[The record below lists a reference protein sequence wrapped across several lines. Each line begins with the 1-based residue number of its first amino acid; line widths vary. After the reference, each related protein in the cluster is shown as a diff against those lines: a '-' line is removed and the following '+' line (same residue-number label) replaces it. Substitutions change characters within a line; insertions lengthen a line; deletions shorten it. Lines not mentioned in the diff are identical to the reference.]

1 MAQTGADDDEKAQSL
16 QAEFASGD
24 DKDEL
29 RSQWATVE
37 RLPTYK
43 RITTALFQRRDEAS
57 DKGRVIDVTK
67 LEAAERHLLIEKLV
81 KQIQADNLHLLRKIR
96 KRIDEV
102 GIELPKVE
110 VRFRD
115 LSVEAEC
122 EVVHGKPIPT
132 LWNTVKGIL
141 SEFICS
147 KKETKISIL
156 KGLSGIVRP
165 GSVSLLVFITEFKR
179 WIGLSLRMTLLL
191 GPPGCGKTTLLQ
203 ALSGRLSPSVKVGGE
218 VSYNGC
224 LLSEFIPEKTS
235 SYISQNDLHIPEM
248 SVRET
253 LDFSACCLGIGS
265 RMEIIKEI
273 SRREKVREIV
283 PDPDIDAYMKAISVI
298 GLKNNM
304 QTDYILKIL
313 GLDICADTRVGDASR
328 PGISGGQKRRL
339 TTGELVVGPATTLFM
354 DEISNGLDS
363 STTFQIVSC
372 LQQLAHIA
380 GATILVSLLQPAPET
395 FELFDDV
402 ILMGE
407 GKIIYHAPRA
417 DICRF
422 FEDFGFKCPERK
434 GVADFLQEV
443 MSKKDQEQYWCLR
456 DKPYSYIS
464 VDSFIDKFQESNL
477 GVLVKEE
484 LSKPFQKSQSR
495 KDGLCFR
502 KYSLGKWEM
511 LKACSRR
518 EYLLMKRNSFI
529 YLFKSGLLVFNALV
543 TMTVFLQAG
552 ATTDARHGNYLMGS
566 LFTALFRLLADG
578 LPELTLTLSRMGV
591 FCKQKDLYFYPAWA
605 YAIPSI
611 VLKIPLSVF
620 DSFLWTLLTY
630 YAIGYSPEVGRF
642 FRQFL
647 ILFTFNISCVSMFRA
662 IAAIFRTFVASSIIG
677 AISVLVLSSFGGFVI
692 PKSSMP
698 AWLEWG
704 FWISP
709 LSYAE
714 IGLTAN
720 EFNAPRWR
728 KLISSN
734 TTAGEQVLDVRGLNF
749 GRDSYWIGFGALIG
763 FIFFFNVLY
772 ALALTYRNNPQ
783 RSRAIVSHG
792 KNIQPSEEDFKP
804 CPEST
809 SRAKTG
815 KIILPF
821 KPLNVTFQN
830 VQYHIETPQG
840 KKRQLLWDVTGAL
853 KPGVLTSLMG
863 VSGAGKTTLLDV
875 LSGRKTRGDIKGE
888 IRVGGYPKVQDTF
901 ARVSGYC
908 EQFDIHS
915 PNITVEESLK
925 YSAWLRL
932 PYNIDSKIKNEL
944 VKEVLETVE
953 LEDIKY
959 SMVGLTG
966 VSGLSTEQRKR
977 LTIAV
982 ELVAN
987 PSIIFMDEPTTGLD
1001 ARAAAIVMRAVKN
1014 VSETGRTVVCTIHQ
1028 PSIDIFETFDEL
1040 ILMKNGGQLVYYG
1053 PLGKHSSKVIDYF
1066 ERIPGVP
1073 KIQKNCNPATW
1084 MLDITSKYT
1093 EEQLG
1098 MDFAQAYKDSTL
1110 YKENKLMVEQLSSAS
1125 VGSDALSFPSR
1136 FSQTGWGQLKACLW
1150 KQHCSYWRNPSHNL
1164 TRIVFMFVNST
1175 LCGLLFWQKAKDIKN
1190 QQDLFSIFG
1199 SMYTLVIFSG
1209 INNCATV
1216 MNFIATERN
1225 VFYRER
1231 FARMYSSWAYSFSQ
1245 VLVEIP
1251 YSLLQSLLCTIIVY
1265 PMIGYH
1271 MSVYKMFWSWYSTF
1285 CSLLI
1290 FNYCGMLMVA
1300 LTPNIHMAL
1309 TLRTTFFSMVNLF
1322 AGFTI
1327 PKQKIPKWWIWM
1339 YYLSPTSWVLE
1350 GLLNSQY
1357 GDVDKQIIAFG
1368 ETKRVS
1374 AFLEDYF
1381 GYRYDSLALVAF
1393 VLIAFPIVVASLFA
1407 FFMSK
1412 LNFQKK

>member
-1 MAQTGADDDEKAQSL
+1 MLIWSCL
-16 QAEFASGD
+16 H
-24 DKDEL
+24 
-29 RSQWATVE
+29 
-37 RLPTYK
+37 
-43 RITTALFQRRDEAS
+43 
-57 DKGRVIDVTK
+57 GRW
-67 LEAAERHLLIEKLV
+67 
-81 KQIQADNLHLLRKIR
+81 
-96 KRIDEV
+96 V
-102 GIELPKVE
+102 GIELPTVE

-165 GSVSLLVFITEFKR
+165 GSVSFLVFITEFKR

-203 ALSGRLSPSVKVGGE
+203 ALSGRLAPSVKVGGE

-265 RMEIIKEI
+265 RMEIMKEI

-283 PDPDIDAYMKAISVI
+283 PDPDIDAYMKIHELEMPR
-298 GLKNNM
+298 GLE
-304 QTDYILKIL
+304 YLV
-313 GLDICADTRVGDASR
+313 A
-328 PGISGGQKRRL
+328 KRG
-339 TTGELVVGPATTLFM
+339 GELVVGPATTLFM

-809 SRAKTG
+809 SRAKTDTRVGDASRPGISGGQKRRLTTGELVVGPATTLFMDEISNGLDSSTTFQIVSCLQQLAHIAGATILVSLLQPAPETFELFDDVILMGEG
-815 KIILPF
+815 KIIYHAPRADICRFFEDFGF
-821 KPLNVTFQN
+821 KCPERKGVADFLQEVMSKKDQEQYWCLRDKPYSYISVDSFIDKFQESN
-830 VQYHIETPQG
+830 
-840 KKRQLLWDVTGAL
+840 L
-853 KPGVLTSLMG
+853 GV
-863 VSGAGKTTLLDV
+863 
-875 LSGRKTRGDIKGE
+875 
-888 IRVGGYPKVQDTF
+888 
-901 ARVSGYC
+901 
-908 EQFDIHS
+908 
-915 PNITVEESLK
+915 
-925 YSAWLRL
+925 
-932 PYNIDSKIKNEL
+932 L
-944 VKEVLETVE
+944 VKEE
-953 LEDIKY
+953 LSKPFQKSQSRKDGLCFRKY
-959 SMVGLTG
+959 S
-966 VSGLSTEQRKR
+966 
-977 LTIAV
+977 
-982 ELVAN
+982 
-987 PSIIFMDEPTTGLD
+987 
-1001 ARAAAIVMRAVKN
+1001 
-1014 VSETGRTVVCTIHQ
+1014 
-1028 PSIDIFETFDEL
+1028 
-1040 ILMKNGGQLVYYG
+1040 
-1053 PLGKHSSKVIDYF
+1053 LGKW
-1066 ERIPGVP
+1066 E
-1073 KIQKNCNPATW
+1073 
-1084 MLDITSKYT
+1084 M
-1093 EEQLG
+1093 
-1098 MDFAQAYKDSTL
+1098 
-1110 YKENKLMVEQLSSAS
+1110 
-1125 VGSDALSFPSR
+1125 
-1136 FSQTGWGQLKACLW
+1136 LKACSRREYLLMKRNSFIYLFKSGLLVFNALVTMTVFLQAGATTDARHGNYLMGSLFTALFRLLADGLPELTLTLSRMGVFCKQKDLYFYPAWAYAIPSIVLKIPLSVFDSFLW
-1150 KQHCSYWRNPSHNL
+1150 TLLTYYAIGYSPEVGRFFRQFLILFTFNISCVSMFRAIAAIFRTFVASSIIGAIFVLFLSSFGGFVIPKSSMPAWLEWGFWISPLSYAEMGLTANEFYASRWRKLISGNTTAGEQVLDVRGLNFGRDSYWIGFGALIGFIFFFNVLYALALTYRNNPQRSRAIVSHGKNIQPSEED
-1164 TRIVFMFVNST
+1164 FKPCPEST
-1175 LCGLLFWQKAKDIKN
+1175 SRAKT
-1190 QQDLFSIFG
+1190 DLFSIFG

-1225 VFYRER
+1225 IFYRER

>member
-24 DKDEL
+24 DKEEL

-102 GIELPKVE
+102 GIELPTVE

-132 LWNTVKGIL
+132 LWNTVNGIL

-165 GSVSLLVFITEFKR
+165 G
-179 WIGLSLRMTLLL
+179 RMTLLL

-203 ALSGRLSPSVKVGGE
+203 ALSGRLAPSVKVGGE

-265 RMEIIKEI
+265 RMEIMKEI

-804 CPEST
+804 CPEGT

-959 SMVGLTG
+959 SMVGLPG

-1164 TRIVFMFVNST
+1164 TRIVFMFLNST
-1175 LCGLLFWQKAKDIKN
+1175 LCGLLFWQKAKDINN

>member
-1 MAQTGADDDEKAQSL
+1 MCSSRDISLCISYILKKSDFNSFFIHVKFCLLLLVVISFFGCIFLTMAQTGEDDDKAKSL
-16 QAEFASGD
+16 QVEI
-24 DKDEL
+24 

-37 RLPTYK
+37 RLPTFK
-43 RITTALFQRRDEAS
+43 RVTTALLHTRDDAS
-57 DKGRVIDVTK
+57 DIVDVTK
-67 LEAAERHLLIEKLV
+67 LEGAERRLLIEKLV
-81 KQIQADNLHLLRKIR
+81 KQIEVDNLRLLRNIR

-102 GIELPKVE
+102 GIELPTVE
-110 VRFRD
+110 VRFND

-122 EVVHGKPIPT
+122 EVIHGKPIPT
-132 LWNTVKGIL
+132 LWNTIKGIL

-156 KGLSGIVRP
+156 KGVSGIVRP
-165 GSVSLLVFITEFKR
+165 G
-179 WIGLSLRMTLLL
+179 RMTLLL

-203 ALSGRLSPSVKVGGE
+203 ALSGRLSHSVKVGGE

-235 SYISQNDLHIPEM
+235 SYISQNDLHIPEL

-253 LDFSACCLGIGS
+253 LDFSACCQGIGS
-265 RMEIIKEI
+265 RIEIMKEI
-273 SRREKVREIV
+273 SRREKLKEIV
-283 PDPDIDAYMKAISVI
+283 PDPDIDAYMKAISVE

-313 GLDICADTRVGDASR
+313 GLDICADTRAGDATR

-339 TTGELVVGPATTLFM
+339 TTGEIVVGPATTLFM

-380 GATILVSLLQPAPET
+380 EATILISLLQPAPET

-417 DICRF
+417 DIGRF
-422 FEDFGFKCPERK
+422 FEGCGFKCPERK
-434 GVADFLQEV
+434 GVADFLQE
-443 MSKKDQEQYWCLR
+443 
-456 DKPYSYIS
+456 
-464 VDSFIDKFQESNL
+464 
-477 GVLVKEE
+477 KEE
-484 LSKPFQKSQSR
+484 LSKPFDKSQTHM
-495 KDGLCFR
+495 DGLCFR

-518 EYLLMKRNSFI
+518 EFLLMKRNSSI

-543 TMTVFLQAG
+543 TMTIFLQAG
-552 ATTDARHGNYLMGS
+552 ATRDARHGNYLMGS
-566 LFTALFRLLADG
+566 MFSALFRLLADG
-578 LPELTLTLSRMGV
+578 LPELTLTISRLGV

-611 VLKIPLSVF
+611 ILRIPLSVL
-620 DSFLWTLLTY
+620 DSFIWTSLTY
-630 YAIGYSPEVGRF
+630 YVIGYSPEVGRF
-642 FRQFL
+642 FRHFI
-647 ILFTFNISCVSMFRA
+647 ILLTFHLSCISMFRA
-662 IAAIFRTFVASSIIG
+662 IASICRTFVACSITG
-677 AISVLVLSSFGGFVI
+677 AISVLVLALFGGFII

-698 AWLEWG
+698 TWLGWG
-704 FWISP
+704 FWLSP

-720 EFNAPRWR
+720 EFFAPRWR
-728 KLISSN
+728 KLISGN

-749 GRDSYWIGFGALIG
+749 GRHSYWTAFGALIG
-763 FIFFFNVLY
+763 FVLFFNVLY
-772 ALALTYRNNPQ
+772 TLALTYRNNPQ
-783 RSRAIVSHG
+783 RSRAIISHG
-792 KNIQPSEEDFKP
+792 KNSQCSVEDFKP
-804 CPEST
+804 CPEIT

-815 KIILPF
+815 KVSLPF
-821 KPLNVTFQN
+821 KPLTVTFQN
-830 VQYHIETPQG
+830 VQYYIETPQG
-840 KKRQLLWDVTGAL
+840 KTRQLLSDITGAL

-875 LSGRKTRGDIKGE
+875 LSGRKTRGIIKGE
-888 IRVGGYPKVQDTF
+888 IKVGGYPKVQETF
-901 ARVSGYC
+901 ARVSAYC

-932 PYNIDSKIKNEL
+932 PYNIDLKTKNEL

-953 LEDIKY
+953 LENIKD
-959 SMVGLTG
+959 SMVGLPG
-966 VSGLSTEQRKR
+966 ISGLSTEQRKR

-987 PSIIFMDEPTTGLD
+987 PSIIFLDEPTTGLD

-1014 VSETGRTVVCTIHQ
+1014 VAETGRTVVCTIHQ

-1040 ILMKNGGQLVYYG
+1040 ILLKDGGHLVYYG
-1053 PLGKHSSKVIDYF
+1053 PLGKHSSKVIEYF
-1066 ERIPGVP
+1066 ESVPGVP
-1073 KIQKNCNPATW
+1073 KVQKNCNPATW
-1084 MLDITSKYT
+1084 MLDITCKSA
-1093 EEQLG
+1093 EDRLG

-1110 YKENKLMVEQLSSAS
+1110 YKENKMVVEQLSSAS
-1125 VGSDALSFPSR
+1125 LGSKALSFPSR
-1136 FSQTGWGQLKACLW
+1136 FSQTGWEQLKACLW

-1164 TRIVFMFVNST
+1164 TRIVFIMLNS
-1175 LCGLLFWQKAKDIKN
+1175 LLSGLLFWQKAKDINN

-1245 VLVEIP
+1245 VLVEVP

-1271 MSVYKMFWSWYSTF
+1271 MSVYKMFWSLYSIF

-1309 TLRTTFFSMVNLF
+1309 TLRSTFFSMVNLF
-1322 AGFTI
+1322 AGFVM

-1339 YYLSPTSWVLE
+1339 YYLSPTSWALE
-1350 GLLNSQY
+1350 GLLSSQY
-1357 GDVDKQIIAFG
+1357 GDVEKEIIVFG
-1368 ETKRVS
+1368 EKKRVS
-1374 AFLEDYF
+1374 ALLEDYF
-1381 GYRYDSLALVAF
+1381 GYKHDSLAVVAF
-1393 VLIAFPIVVASLFA
+1393 VLIGFPIIVASLFA

>member
-1 MAQTGADDDEKAQSL
+1 M
-16 QAEFASGD
+16 
-24 DKDEL
+24 
-29 RSQWATVE
+29 
-37 RLPTYK
+37 
-43 RITTALFQRRDEAS
+43 
-57 DKGRVIDVTK
+57 
-67 LEAAERHLLIEKLV
+67 LV
-81 KQIQADNLHLLRKIR
+81 KQIEDDNLRLLRKIR
-96 KRIDEV
+96 KRIDKV
-102 GIELPKVE
+102 GIELPTVE
-110 VRFRD
+110 VRFNN

-122 EVVHGKPIPT
+122 QVIHGKPIPT
-132 LWNTVKGIL
+132 LWNTIKGLL

-147 KKETKISIL
+147 KKETKIGIL
-156 KGLSGIVRP
+156 KGVSGIVRP
-165 GSVSLLVFITEFKR
+165 G
-179 WIGLSLRMTLLL
+179 RMTLLL

-203 ALSGRLSPSVKVGGE
+203 ALSGKFSDSVKVGGE
-218 VSYNGC
+218 VCYNGC
-224 LLSEFIPEKTS
+224 SLSEFIPEKTS
-235 SYISQNDLHIPEM
+235 SYISQNDLHIPEL

-253 LDFSACCLGIGS
+253 LDFSACCQGIGS
-265 RMEIIKEI
+265 RMEIMKEI
-273 SRREKVREIV
+273 SRMEKLQEII
-283 PDPDIDAYMKAISVI
+283 PDPAVDAYMKATSVE
-298 GLKNNM
+298 GLKNNL

-313 GLDICADTRVGDASR
+313 GLDICADTRVGDATR
-328 PGISGGQKRRL
+328 PGISGGEKRRL

-380 GATILVSLLQPAPET
+380 EATILISLLQPAPET

-422 FEDFGFKCPERK
+422 FEEFGFKCPERK
-434 GVADFLQEV
+434 GVADFLQEI
-443 MSKKDQEQYWCLR
+443 MSKKDQEQYWCHR

-464 VDSFIDKFQESNL
+464 VDSFINKFKESNL
-477 GVLVKEE
+477 GLLLKEE
-484 LSKPFQKSQSR
+484 LSKPFNKSQTR
-495 KDGLCFR
+495 KDGLCYK

-518 EYLLMKRNSFI
+518 EFLLMKRNSFI
-529 YLFKSGLLVFNALV
+529 YLFKSALLVFNALV
-543 TMTVFLQAG
+543 TMTVFLQVG
-552 ATTDARHGNYLMGS
+552 ATTDSLHGNYLMGS

-578 LPELTLTLSRMGV
+578 LPELTLTISRLGV

-611 VLKIPLSVF
+611 ILKIPLSVL
-620 DSFLWTLLTY
+620 DSFIWTLLTY
-630 YAIGYSPEVGRF
+630 YVIGYSPEVKRF
-642 FRQFL
+642 FLQFL
-647 ILFTFNISCVSMFRA
+647 ILSTFNLSCVSMFRA
-662 IAAIFRTFVASSIIG
+662 IAAIFRTIIASTITG
-677 AISVLVLSSFGGFVI
+677 AISILVLSLFGGFVI

-698 AWLEWG
+698 AWLGWG
-704 FWISP
+704 FWLSP

-720 EFNAPRWR
+720 EFFSPRWS
-728 KLISSN
+728 KVISSK
-734 TTAGEQVLDVRGLNF
+734 TTAGEQMLDIRGLNF
-749 GRDSYWIGFGALIG
+749 GRHSYWTAFGALVG
-763 FIFFFNVLY
+763 FVLFFNALY
-772 ALALTYRNNPQ
+772 VLALTYQNNPQ
-783 RSRAIVSHG
+783 RSRAIISHE
-792 KNIQPSEEDFKP
+792 KYSRPIEEDFKP
-804 CPEST
+804 CPKIT

-821 KPLNVTFQN
+821 KPLTVTFQN
-830 VQYHIETPQG
+830 VQYYIETPQG
-840 KKRQLLWDVTGAL
+840 KTRQLLSDITGAL

-875 LSGRKTRGDIKGE
+875 LSGRKTRGIIKGE
-888 IRVGGYPKVQDTF
+888 IKVGGYPKVQETF

-932 PYNIDSKIKNEL
+932 PYNIDSKTKNEL

-953 LEDIKY
+953 LDDIKD
-959 SMVGLTG
+959 SVVGLPG
-966 VSGLSTEQRKR
+966 ISGLSIEQRKR

-1014 VSETGRTVVCTIHQ
+1014 VAETGRTVVCTIHQ

-1053 PLGKHSSKVIDYF
+1053 PPGQNSSKVIEYF
-1066 ERIPGVP
+1066 ESFSGLP

-1084 MLDITSKYT
+1084 ILDITSKSA
-1093 EEQLG
+1093 EEKLG
-1098 MDFAQAYKDSTL
+1098 IDFSQSYKDSTL
-1110 YKENKLMVEQLSSAS
+1110 YKQNKMVVEQLSSAS
-1125 VGSDALSFPSR
+1125 LGSEALRFPSQ
-1136 FSQTGWGQLKACLW
+1136 FSQTAWVQLKACLW
-1150 KQHCSYWRNPSHNL
+1150 KQHYSYWRNPSHNI
-1164 TRIVFMFVNST
+1164 TRIVFILLDST
-1175 LCGLLFWQKAKDIKN
+1175 LCGLLFWQKAEDINN
-1190 QQDLFSIFG
+1190 QQDLISIFG
-1199 SMYTLVIFSG
+1199 SMYTLVVFPG
-1209 INNCATV
+1209 MNNCAAV
-1216 MNFIATERN
+1216 INFIAAERN

-1245 VLVEIP
+1245 VLIEVP

-1265 PMIGYH
+1265 PTIGYH
-1271 MSVYKMFWSWYSTF
+1271 MSVYKMFWSLYSIF

-1290 FNYCGMLMVA
+1290 FNYSGMLMVA
-1300 LTPNIHMAL
+1300 LTPNIHMAV
-1309 TLRTTFFSMVNLF
+1309 TLRSSFFSMLNLF
-1322 AGFTI
+1322 AGFVI

-1350 GLLNSQY
+1350 GLLSSQY
-1357 GDVDKQIIAFG
+1357 GDVDKEILVFG
-1368 ETKRVS
+1368 EKKRVS

-1381 GYRYDSLALVAF
+1381 GYKHESLAVVAF
-1393 VLIAFPIVVASLFA
+1393 VLIAYPIIVATLFA

-1412 LNFQKK
+1412 LSFQKK

>member
-1 MAQTGADDDEKAQSL
+1 MAQTGEDEDKKNSL
-16 QAEFASGD
+16 QYD
-24 DKDEL
+24 DKEL

-43 RITTALFQRRDEAS
+43 RITTVLFQTSD
-57 DKGRVIDVTK
+57 DKGRVTDVTK
-67 LEAAERHLLIEKLV
+67 LGADERHLLIEKLV
-81 KQIQADNLHLLRKIR
+81 KQIEEDNLHLLRKIK

-110 VRFRD
+110 VRFHD
-115 LSVEAEC
+115 LSVDAEC
-122 EVVHGKPIPT
+122 EVVQGRPIPT
-132 LWNTVKGIL
+132 LWNTIRGIF
-141 SEFICS
+141 SELFCS

-156 KGLSGIVRP
+156 KGVSGIVKP
-165 GSVSLLVFITEFKR
+165 G
-179 WIGLSLRMTLLL
+179 RMTLLL

-203 ALSGRLSPSVKVGGE
+203 ALSGRLAPSVKVGGE
-218 VSYNGC
+218 ISYNGC

-235 SYISQNDLHIPEM
+235 SYVSQNDLHIPEM
-248 SVRET
+248 GVRET
-253 LDFSACCLGIGS
+253 LDFSACCQGIGS
-265 RMEIIKEI
+265 RMEIMKEI
-273 SRREKVREIV
+273 SRREKLQEIV
-283 PDPDIDAYMKAISVI
+283 PDPVIDAYMKAISVE

-313 GLDICADTRVGDASR
+313 GLDICADTRVGDATR

-339 TTGELVVGPATTLFM
+339 TTGEIVVGPATTLFM

-372 LQQLAHIA
+372 LQQLSHIA
-380 GATILVSLLQPAPET
+380 EATILISLLQPSPET

-417 DICRF
+417 DICSF
-422 FEDFGFKCPERK
+422 FEDCGFKCPERK

-443 MSKKDQEQYWCLR
+443 MSRKDQEQYWCHR

-464 VDSFIDKFQESNL
+464 VDSFIKKFKESNL
-477 GVLVKEE
+477 GLLVKQE
-484 LSKPFQKSQSR
+484 LSKPFDKSQTR
-495 KDGLCFR
+495 KNGLCFS
-502 KYSLGKWEM
+502 KYSLSKWEM

-518 EYLLMKRNSFI
+518 EFLLMKRNSFI

-552 ATTDARHGNYLMGS
+552 AMTDARHGNYLMGS

-578 LPELTLTLSRMGV
+578 LPELTLTLSRLGV

-605 YAIPSI
+605 YAVPSI
-611 VLKIPLSVF
+611 ILKIPLSVF

-630 YAIGYSPEVGRF
+630 YVIGYSPEVGRF

-662 IAAIFRTFVASSIIG
+662 IAAICRTYVASSISG
-677 AISVLVLSSFGGFVI
+677 AIAVLVLSSFGGFVI

-720 EFNAPRWR
+720 EFFAPRWR
-728 KLISSN
+728 KVISGN

-749 GRDSYWIGFGALIG
+749 GRHSYWIAFGALIG
-763 FIFFFNVLY
+763 FIFFFNALY
-772 ALALTYRNNPQ
+772 ALALTYLNNPQ
-783 RSRAIVSHG
+783 RPRAIVSQEKHS
-792 KNIQPSEEDFKP
+792 QLSDEDFKP
-804 CPEST
+804 CPEIT

-821 KPLNVTFQN
+821 KPLTVTFQN

-840 KKRQLLWDVTGAL
+840 KKRQLLSDITGAL

-875 LSGRKTRGDIKGE
+875 LSGRKTRGFVEGE
-888 IRVGGYPKVQDTF
+888 IRVGGYPKVQETF

-932 PYNIDSKIKNEL
+932 PYNIDSKTKNEL
-944 VKEVLETVE
+944 VSEVLETVE
-953 LEDIKY
+953 LEDIKD
-959 SMVGLTG
+959 SMVGLPG
-966 VSGLSTEQRKR
+966 ISGLSTEQRKR

-1014 VSETGRTVVCTIHQ
+1014 VAETGRTVVCTIHQ
-1028 PSIDIFETFDEL
+1028 PSIDIFESFDEL

-1053 PLGKHSSKVIDYF
+1053 PLGQHSSKVIEYF
-1066 ERIPGVP
+1066 ESIPGVP

-1084 MLDITSKYT
+1084 MLDITCKSAEDK
-1093 EEQLG
+1093 LG
-1098 MDFAQAYKDSTL
+1098 IDFAQVYKDSTL
-1110 YKENKLMVEQLSSAS
+1110 YKENKMVVEQLSAAS
-1125 VGSDALSFPSR
+1125 PGSEPLSFPSR
-1136 FSQTGWGQLKACLW
+1136 FSQTGWEQLKTCLW

-1164 TRIVFMFVNST
+1164 TRIVFIFLSST
-1175 LCGLLFWQKAKDIKN
+1175 LCGVLFWQKAKDINN

-1231 FARMYSSWAYSFSQ
+1231 FARMYSSWAYSLSQ
-1245 VLVEIP
+1245 ILVEVP
-1251 YSLLQSLLCTIIVY
+1251 YSLLQALLCTIIVY
-1265 PMIGYH
+1265 PMIGYQ
-1271 MSVYKMFWSWYSTF
+1271 MSVFKMFWSLYSIF

-1300 LTPNIHMAL
+1300 LMPNIHMAL
-1309 TLRTTFFSMVNLF
+1309 TLRSSFFSMVNLF
-1322 AGFTI
+1322 AGFVI

-1350 GLLNSQY
+1350 GLLSSQY
-1357 GDVDKQIIAFG
+1357 GDVEKEIIVFG
-1368 ETKRVS
+1368 EKKSVS

-1381 GYRYDSLALVAF
+1381 GYKHESMALVAF
-1393 VLIAFPIVVASLFA
+1393 VLIAFPVTVASLFA

>member
-1 MAQTGADDDEKAQSL
+1 MECLRELYGSADDDEKAQSL

-102 GIELPKVE
+102 GIELPTVE

-165 GSVSLLVFITEFKR
+165 G
-179 WIGLSLRMTLLL
+179 RMTLLL

-265 RMEIIKEI
+265 RMEIMKEI

-749 GRDSYWIGFGALIG
+749 GRDSYWID
-763 FIFFFNVLY
+763 
-772 ALALTYRNNPQ
+772 PQ

-959 SMVGLTG
+959 SMVGLPG

-1053 PLGKHSSKVIDYF
+1053 PLGRHSSKVIDYF

-1164 TRIVFMFVNST
+1164 TRIVFMFLNST
-1175 LCGLLFWQKAKDIKN
+1175 LCGLLFWQKAKDINN

-1327 PKQKIPKWWIWM
+1327 PKKKIPKWWIWM

>member
-1 MAQTGADDDEKAQSL
+1 MS
-16 QAEFASGD
+16 
-24 DKDEL
+24 
-29 RSQWATVE
+29 
-37 RLPTYK
+37 RL
-43 RITTALFQRRDEAS
+43 L
-57 DKGRVIDVTK
+57 
-67 LEAAERHLLIEKLV
+67 
-81 KQIQADNLHLLRKIR
+81 
-96 KRIDEV
+96 
-102 GIELPKVE
+102 
-110 VRFRD
+110 
-115 LSVEAEC
+115 
-122 EVVHGKPIPT
+122 
-132 LWNTVKGIL
+132 
-141 SEFICS
+141 
-147 KKETKISIL
+147 
-156 KGLSGIVRP
+156 
-165 GSVSLLVFITEFKR
+165 
-179 WIGLSLRMTLLL
+179 
-191 GPPGCGKTTLLQ
+191 
-203 ALSGRLSPSVKVGGE
+203 
-218 VSYNGC
+218 
-224 LLSEFIPEKTS
+224 
-235 SYISQNDLHIPEM
+235 
-248 SVRET
+248 
-253 LDFSACCLGIGS
+253 
-265 RMEIIKEI
+265 
-273 SRREKVREIV
+273 
-283 PDPDIDAYMKAISVI
+283 
-298 GLKNNM
+298 
-304 QTDYILKIL
+304 
-313 GLDICADTRVGDASR
+313 
-328 PGISGGQKRRL
+328 
-339 TTGELVVGPATTLFM
+339 GELVVGPATTLFM

-611 VLKIPLSVF
+611 FLKIPLSVF

-647 ILFTFNISCVSMFRA
+647 VLFTFNISCVSMFRA

-677 AISVLVLSSFGGFVI
+677 AISVLFLSSFGGFVI

-720 EFNAPRWR
+720 EFYSPRWR
-728 KLISSN
+728 KLISGN

-749 GRDSYWIGFGALIG
+749 GRHSYWISFGALIG

-804 CPEST
+804 CP

-840 KKRQLLWDVTGAL
+840 KKRQLLSDVTGAL

-888 IRVGGYPKVQDTF
+888 IRVGGYPKVQETF

-944 VKEVLETVE
+944 VNEVLETVE

-959 SMVGLTG
+959 SMVGLPG

-1014 VSETGRTVVCTIHQ
+1014 VAETGRTVVCTIHQ

-1053 PLGKHSSKVIDYF
+1053 PLGKHSSRVIDYF

-1110 YKENKLMVEQLSSAS
+1110 YKENKLVVEKLSSS
-1125 VGSDALSFPSR
+1125 SLGSEDLSFPSR

-1164 TRIVFMFVNST
+1164 TRIIFMFLNST
-1175 LCGLLFWQKAKDIKN
+1175 LCGLLFWQKAKDINN

-1285 CSLLI
+1285 CSLLV

-1357 GDVDKQIIAFG
+1357 GDVDKEIIAFG

-1374 AFLEDYF
+1374 AFLVDYF
-1381 GYRYDSLALVAF
+1381 GYRHDSLALVAF
-1393 VLIAFPIVVASLFA
+1393 VLIAFPIIVASLFA

>member
-102 GIELPKVE
+102 GIELPTVE

-165 GSVSLLVFITEFKR
+165 G
-179 WIGLSLRMTLLL
+179 RMTLLL

-265 RMEIIKEI
+265 RMEIMKEI

-692 PKSSMP
+692 PKC
-698 AWLEWG
+698 
-704 FWISP
+704 
-709 LSYAE
+709 
-714 IGLTAN
+714 
-720 EFNAPRWR
+720 
-728 KLISSN
+728 
-734 TTAGEQVLDVRGLNF
+734 
-749 GRDSYWIGFGALIG
+749 FGALIG

-959 SMVGLTG
+959 SMVGLPG

-1053 PLGKHSSKVIDYF
+1053 PLGRHSSKVIDYF

-1164 TRIVFMFVNST
+1164 TRIVFMFLNST
-1175 LCGLLFWQKAKDIKN
+1175 LCGLLFWQKAKDINN

-1251 YSLLQSLLCTIIVY
+1251 YSFLQSLLCTIIVY

-1327 PKQKIPKWWIWM
+1327 PKKKIPKWWIWM

>member
-1 MAQTGADDDEKAQSL
+1 MAQTGEDNDKVKSL
-16 QAEFASGD
+16 NVEFYPGNGV
-24 DKDEL
+24 EL
-29 RSQWATVE
+29 RSQWTTVE
-37 RLPTYK
+37 RLPTFK
-43 RITTALFQRRDEAS
+43 RATTALFHTRDE
-57 DKGRVIDVTK
+57 GRVIDVTK
-67 LEAAERHLLIEKLV
+67 LDATERHLLIEKLV
-81 KQIQADNLHLLRKIR
+81 KQIEADNLHLLRKIR

-102 GIELPKVE
+102 CIKLPTVE
-110 VRFRD
+110 VRFND
-115 LSVEAEC
+115 LSAEAEC
-122 EVVHGKPIPT
+122 EVIHGKPIPT
-132 LWNTVKGIL
+132 LWNTIKGIL

-147 KKETKISIL
+147 KKETKIGIL
-156 KGLSGIVRP
+156 KDVSGIVRP
-165 GSVSLLVFITEFKR
+165 G
-179 WIGLSLRMTLLL
+179 RMTLLL

-203 ALSGRLSPSVKVGGE
+203 ALSGRLAHSVKVGGE

-235 SYISQNDLHIPEM
+235 SYISQNDLHIPEL

-253 LDFSACCLGIGS
+253 LDFSACCQGIGS
-265 RMEIIKEI
+265 RMEIMKEI
-273 SRREKVREIV
+273 SRREKLREIV
-283 PDPDIDAYMKAISVI
+283 PDPTIDAYMKAISVE
-298 GLKNNM
+298 GLKKNL

-313 GLDICADTRVGDASR
+313 GLDICADTRVGDATG

-339 TTGELVVGPATTLFM
+339 TTGEIIVGPATTLFM

-363 STTFQIVSC
+363 TTTFQIVSC

-380 GATILVSLLQPAPET
+380 EATILVSLLQPAPET

-422 FEDFGFKCPERK
+422 FEDCGFKCPERK
-434 GVADFLQEV
+434 GVADFLQEI
-443 MSKKDQEQYWCLR
+443 MSRKDQEQYWCHR
-456 DKPYSYIS
+456 DKSYSYIS
-464 VDSFIDKFQESNL
+464 VDSFIKKFKESNL
-477 GVLVKEE
+477 GLLLKEE
-484 LSKPFQKSQSR
+484 LSKPFDKSQTR

-518 EYLLMKRNSFI
+518 EFLLMKRNSFI
-529 YLFKSGLLVFNALV
+529 YFFKSGLLVFNALV

-552 ATTDARHGNYLMGS
+552 ATTDAPHGNYLMGS

-578 LPELTLTLSRMGV
+578 LPELTLTISRLGV

-611 VLKIPLSVF
+611 ILKIPLSVL
-620 DSFLWTLLTY
+620 DSFIWTLLTY
-630 YAIGYSPEVGRF
+630 YVIGYTPEVGRF

-647 ILFTFNISCVSMFRA
+647 ILFTFHLSCVSMFRA
-662 IAAIFRTFVASSIIG
+662 IAAIFRTFVASTITG
-677 AISVLVLSSFGGFVI
+677 AISVLTLSLFGGFVI

-698 AWLEWG
+698 VWLGWG
-704 FWISP
+704 FWLSP

-714 IGLTAN
+714 IDLTTN
-720 EFNAPRWR
+720 EFFGPRWG
-728 KLISSN
+728 KLISGN

-749 GRDSYWIGFGALIG
+749 GRDSYWTAFGALIG
-763 FIFFFNVLY
+763 FILFFNALY
-772 ALALTYRNNPQ
+772 TLALTYRNNPKTTC
-783 RSRAIVSHG
+783 AIVSHA
-792 KNIQPSEEDFKP
+792 KNSPHSEEDFKS
-804 CPEST
+804 CPEVT

-821 KPLNVTFQN
+821 KPLTVTFQN
-830 VQYHIETPQG
+830 VNYYIETPQG
-840 KKRQLLWDVTGAL
+840 KKRQLLSDVTGAL

-875 LSGRKTRGDIKGE
+875 LSGRKTRGIIKGE
-888 IRVGGYPKVQDTF
+888 IQVGGYPKVQETF

-908 EQFDIHS
+908 EQFDVHS

-944 VKEVLETVE
+944 VNEVLETVE
-953 LEDIKY
+953 LEDIKD
-959 SMVGLTG
+959 SMVGVPG
-966 VSGLSTEQRKR
+966 ISGLSTEQRKR

-987 PSIIFMDEPTTGLD
+987 PSIMFMDEPTTGLD

-1014 VSETGRTVVCTIHQ
+1014 VAETGRTVVCTIHQ

-1040 ILMKNGGQLVYYG
+1040 ILMKNGGQLVYSG
-1053 PLGKHSSKVIDYF
+1053 PLGQHSSKVIEYF
-1066 ERIPGVP
+1066 ESIPGVP
-1073 KIQKNCNPATW
+1073 KIQKNCSPATW
-1084 MLDITSKYT
+1084 MLDITSKSA
-1093 EEQLG
+1093 ESKLG
-1098 MDFAQAYKDSTL
+1098 MDFAQAYKDSNL
-1110 YKENKLMVEQLSSAS
+1110 YRENKMMVEQLSSAS
-1125 VGSDALSFPSR
+1125 LDSKALSFSSR

-1164 TRIVFMFVNST
+1164 TRIVFIFLNST
-1175 LCGLLFWQKAKDIKN
+1175 LCGLLFWQKAKDINN
-1190 QQDLFSIFG
+1190 QQDIFSIFG

-1251 YSLLQSLLCTIIVY
+1251 YSLLQSLLCTIIAY

-1271 MSVYKMFWSWYSTF
+1271 MSVYKIFWSLYSMF
-1285 CSLLI
+1285 CLLLI

-1300 LTPNIHMAL
+1300 LTPNIHMAM
-1309 TLRTTFFSMVNLF
+1309 TLRSSFFSMVNIF
-1322 AGFTI
+1322 AGFAM

-1339 YYLSPTSWVLE
+1339 YYMSPTSWVLE
-1350 GLLNSQY
+1350 GLLSSQY
-1357 GDVDKQIIAFG
+1357 GDVKKEIVAFG
-1368 ETKRVS
+1368 EKKKVS

-1381 GYRYDSLALVAF
+1381 GYRHDSLAVVAV
-1393 VLIAFPIVVASLFA
+1393 VLIAYPIIVASLFA

>member
-16 QAEFASGD
+16 QAEFASENGVGGD
-24 DKDEL
+24 KEEL

-43 RITTALFQRRDEAS
+43 RITTVLFQRRDEAS

-102 GIELPKVE
+102 DIELPTVE
-110 VRFRD
+110 VRFKD

-132 LWNTVKGIL
+132 LWNTIKGIL

-156 KGLSGIVRP
+156 KGVSGIVRP
-165 GSVSLLVFITEFKR
+165 G
-179 WIGLSLRMTLLL
+179 RMTLLL

-203 ALSGRLSPSVKVGGE
+203 ALSGRLASSVKVGGE

-253 LDFSACCLGIGS
+253 LDFSACCQGIGS
-265 RMEIIKEI
+265 RMEIMKEI

-402 ILMGE
+402 VLMGE

-422 FEDFGFKCPERK
+422 FEDCGFKCPERK

-443 MSKKDQEQYWCLR
+443 MSKKDQEQYWCHR

-464 VDSFIDKFQESNL
+464 VDSFIKKFQESNL

-484 LSKPFQKSQSR
+484 LSKPFHKSQSR

-611 VLKIPLSVF
+611 VLKIPLSAF

-642 FRQFL
+642 FRHFL

-662 IAAIFRTFVASSIIG
+662 IAAIFRTFVACSIIG

-704 FWISP
+704 FWVSP

-720 EFNAPRWR
+720 EFYAPRWR
-728 KLISSN
+728 KLISGN

-749 GRDSYWIGFGALIG
+749 GRHSYWIAFGALIG
-763 FIFFFNVLY
+763 FILVFNVLY
-772 ALALTYRNNPQ
+772 ALALTYLNNPQ

-792 KNIQPSEEDFKP
+792 KNIQRSEDDFKP

-840 KKRQLLWDVTGAL
+840 KKRQLLSDVTGAL

-888 IRVGGYPKVQDTF
+888 IRVGGYPKVQETF

-944 VKEVLETVE
+944 VNEVLETVE

-959 SMVGLTG
+959 SMVGLPG

-1014 VSETGRTVVCTIHQ
+1014 VAETGRTVVCTIHQ

-1073 KIQKNCNPATW
+1073 KIQNNCNPATW
-1084 MLDITSKYT
+1084 MLDITSKYA
-1093 EEQLG
+1093 EEKLG
-1098 MDFAQAYKDSTL
+1098 MDFAQAYKDSAL
-1110 YKENKLMVEQLSSAS
+1110 YKENKLVVEQLSSAS
-1125 VGSDALSFPSR
+1125 SGSEALSFPSR

-1164 TRIVFMFVNST
+1164 SRIVFMFLNST
-1175 LCGLLFWQKAKDIKN
+1175 LCGLLFWQRAKDINN

-1251 YSLLQSLLCTIIVY
+1251 YSLLQSLLCTIIIY

-1271 MSVYKMFWSWYSTF
+1271 MSVFKMFWSWYSTF

-1357 GDVDKQIIAFG
+1357 GDVDKEIIAFG

-1381 GYRYDSLALVAF
+1381 GYRHDSLALVAF

>member
-1 MAQTGADDDEKAQSL
+1 MAQTGEDDDKAKSFHV
-16 QAEFASGD
+16 EFASGNGVD
-24 DKDEL
+24 DEEEL
-29 RSQWATVE
+29 RTQWVTVE
-37 RLPTYK
+37 RLPTLK
-43 RITTALFQRRDEAS
+43 RITTALFHTRDEES

-67 LEAAERHLLIEKLV
+67 LEAAERHLLIEKLI
-81 KQIQADNLHLLRKIR
+81 KQIEADNLHLLRKIR

-102 GIELPKVE
+102 GIELPTVE
-110 VRFRD
+110 VRFND

-122 EVVHGKPIPT
+122 EIVHGKPIPT
-132 LWNTVKGIL
+132 LWNTIKGL
-141 SEFICS
+141 PSKFICS
-147 KKETKISIL
+147 KKETKIDIL
-156 KGLSGIVRP
+156 EGVSGIVSP
-165 GSVSLLVFITEFKR
+165 G
-179 WIGLSLRMTLLL
+179 RMTLLL

-203 ALSGRLSPSVKVGGE
+203 ALSGRLSHSVKVGGE

-224 LLSEFIPEKTS
+224 LLSEFYPEKTS

-253 LDFSACCLGIGS
+253 LDFSACCQGIGN
-265 RMEIIKEI
+265 RMDIMKEI
-273 SRREKVREIV
+273 SRREKLQEIV
-283 PDPDIDAYMKAISVI
+283 PDPTIDAYMKAISVG
-298 GLKNNM
+298 GLKNNL

-313 GLDICADTRVGDASR
+313 GLDICADTRVGDATR
-328 PGISGGQKRRL
+328 PGLSGGQKRRL
-339 TTGELVVGPATTLFM
+339 TTGEIVVGPATTLFM

-380 GATILVSLLQPAPET
+380 EATILVSLLQPAPET

-422 FEDFGFKCPERK
+422 FEDCGFKCPERK

-443 MSKKDQEQYWCLR
+443 MSRKDQEQYWCHR

-464 VDSFIDKFQESNL
+464 VDSFIKKFKESNIGL
-477 GVLVKEE
+477 LVQEE
-484 LSKPFQKSQSR
+484 LSKPFDKSQTR

-518 EYLLMKRNSFI
+518 EFHLMKRNSFI

-543 TMTVFLQAG
+543 TMTIFLQAG
-552 ATTDARHGNYLMGS
+552 ATTDAPHGNYLMGS

-578 LPELTLTLSRMGV
+578 LPELNLTISRLGV

-605 YAIPSI
+605 YALPSI
-611 VLKIPLSVF
+611 ILKIPLSVL
-620 DSFLWTLLTY
+620 DSFIWTLLTY
-630 YAIGYSPEVGRF
+630 YVIGYTPEVGRF
-642 FRQFL
+642 FQQFL
-647 ILFTFNISCVSMFRA
+647 ILSAFHLSCVSMFRA
-662 IAAIFRTFVASSIIG
+662 IAAIFRTVVSSTITG
-677 AISVLVLSSFGGFVI
+677 AISIFVLSLFGGFII

-698 AWLEWG
+698 TWLGWG
-704 FWISP
+704 FWLSP

-714 IGLTAN
+714 IGLTTN
-720 EFNAPRWR
+720 EFFAPRWR
-728 KLISSN
+728 KFISGN
-734 TTAGEQVLDVRGLNF
+734 TTTGEQVLDVRGLNF
-749 GRDSYWIGFGALIG
+749 GRHSYWTAFGALIG
-763 FIFFFNVLY
+763 FILFFNALY

-783 RSRAIVSHG
+783 RSRAIIS
-792 KNIQPSEEDFKP
+792 KEDFTP
-804 CPEST
+804 CLKIT
-809 SRAKTG
+809 SQAKTG
-815 KIILPF
+815 KVILPF
-821 KPLNVTFQN
+821 KPLTVTFQN
-830 VQYHIETPQG
+830 MNYIIETPQG
-840 KKRQLLWDVTGAL
+840 KKRQLLSDVTGAL

-875 LSGRKTRGDIKGE
+875 LSGRKTRGIIKGE
-888 IRVGGYPKVQDTF
+888 IQVGGYPKVQETF

-908 EQFDIHS
+908 EQFDVHS

-944 VKEVLETVE
+944 VNEVLETVE
-953 LEDIKY
+953 LEDIKD
-959 SMVGLTG
+959 SMVGVPG
-966 VSGLSTEQRKR
+966 ISGLSTEQRKR

-987 PSIIFMDEPTTGLD
+987 PSIMFMDEPTTGLD

-1014 VSETGRTVVCTIHQ
+1014 VAETGRTVVCTIHQ

-1040 ILMKNGGQLVYYG
+1040 ILMKNGGQLVYSG
-1053 PLGKHSSKVIDYF
+1053 PLGQHSSKVIEYF
-1066 ERIPGVP
+1066 ESIPGVP

-1084 MLDITSKYT
+1084 MLEITCKSSEDK
-1093 EEQLG
+1093 LG
-1098 MDFAQAYKDSTL
+1098 IDFAQAYKDSTL
-1110 YKENKLMVEQLSSAS
+1110 YTENKMAVEQLSSAS
-1125 VGSDALSFPSR
+1125 LGSEALSFPSR

-1150 KQHCSYWRNPSHNL
+1150 KQHCSYWRNPSHNI
-1164 TRIVFMFVNST
+1164 TRIVFILLNST
-1175 LCGLLFWQKAKDIKN
+1175 LCGLLFWQKAKDVNN

-1199 SMYTLVIFSG
+1199 SMYTLVIFPG
-1209 INNCATV
+1209 MNNCAAM
-1216 MNFIATERN
+1216 MNFVAAERY

-1245 VLVEIP
+1245 VLIEVP
-1251 YSLLQSLLCTIIVY
+1251 YSLLQSILCTIIVY
-1265 PMIGYH
+1265 PIIGYH
-1271 MSVYKMFWSWYSTF
+1271 MSVYKMFWSLYSIF

-1300 LTPNIHMAL
+1300 LTPNIHMAV
-1309 TLRTTFFSMVNLF
+1309 TLRSTFFSMVNLF
-1322 AGFTI
+1322 AGFVI
-1327 PKQKIPKWWIWM
+1327 PKQKIPKWWMWM

-1350 GLLNSQY
+1350 GLLSSQY
-1357 GDVDKQIIAFG
+1357 GDVDKEIIAYG
-1368 ETKRVS
+1368 EKKKVS

-1381 GYRYDSLALVAF
+1381 GYRHDSLAVVAV
-1393 VLIAFPIVVASLFA
+1393 VLIAYPIIVASLFA